1 MVPSFEALLAQLR
14 RDAFGPGLPAERP
27 LVGAEVE
34 VIPLDSGS
42 GRIAAIDDGDRP
54 STLPLLRDAGQ
65 RIGWRELRSSKAG
78 VPELHLPHG
87 GRITFEPG
95 GQIEYSAPPRP
106 SVSALAAD
114 LREVVERIREAVQPA
129 GIDLE
134 TAGIDPTNTIDDVPL
149 QLTAPRYR
157 RMDAHFATIGPY
169 GARMMRQ
176 TASIQICLDAG
187 PQPLARW
194 RLLNALAPYLVAIFA
209 NSPVY
214 AGAPSGHRSV
224 RRFIWGALDPARTG
238 LPWDAARPVEAYA
251 DFALSAA
258 ALLGTADEP
267 PFPTFGEWW
276 TTENATLD
284 DWRAHLTTLFP
295 EVRPRGYFEVR
306 SIDALEPAAY
316 AVPLVFLTSL
326 VLHPAVAERAAELA
340 GAPDSAL
347 LERAGRCGLTDPM
360 LARSARELVRLAMR
374 GAELLGPAVVAPDD
388 LRAAQEWFERYTLRS
403 LSPADDRLPRLVG

>member
-114 LREVVERIREAVQPA
+114 LRDVVERIREAVQPA

-340 GAPDSAL
+340 GAPDPAL

-374 GAELLGPAVVAPDD
+374 GAERLGPAVVAPDD